1 MSQRELHGPDRFA
14 HDLVVIGPDLLT
26 FAIPTTALVGVAPN
40 QMTPLIISPPPAG
53 GHEGRLTGGG
63 PLLGAGARA
72 GTSALRGAG
81 TAPVPLFMI
90 TSPGAICP
98 TPAKAWAYS
107 ATRRGLRENEKRWRI
122 GLPGACEP
130 W

>member
-1 MSQRELHGPDRFA
+1 MSQRELHGPDRCA
-14 HDLVVIGPDLLT
+14 HDLVVIGQDLLT

-40 QMTPLIISPPPAG
+40 QVTQLIISPPPAG
-53 GHEGRLTGGG
+53 RHERRLTAWGH
-63 PLLGAGARA
+63 PLCAGALA
-72 GTSALRGAG
+72 GTSALRCAG

-90 TSPGAICP
+90 TSPCAICP
-98 TPAKAWAYS
+98 TPAKASAYS